1 MSEEYKPIDMSE
13 YPYKQGDK
21 LENGITV
28 VNVIKGTD
36 KDSFG
41 GYAFREIE
49 GVTKRG
55 AAIWG
60 ETIILQKIE
69 DGAKG
74 HPDTDHQLKFI
85 GPVADPQNQWVYY
98 KKPDGKYIHR
108 MRPEEFLTLAKG
120 GKSEKTA
127 GSTDDEKTATK
138 CQAETKAGKPCKGS
152 AIAGTKFCMAH
163 TE

>member
-21 LENGITV
+21 VDNGIV
-28 VNVIKGTD
+28 VINVIKGTD

-41 GYAFREIE
+41 GYKFRELE
-49 GVTKRG
+49 GVTKRLKP
-55 AAIWG
+55 IWG

-74 HPDTDHQLKFI
+74 HPDTDNHLKFI
-85 GPVADPQNQWVYY
+85 GPVGDPQNQWVYY
-98 KKPDGKYIHR
+98 KKPGDKYIYR

-127 GSTDDEKTATK
+127 GSTDDETTATK
-138 CQAETKAGKPCKGS
+138 CQGKTKADQPCQRNAVKGE
-152 AIAGTKFCMAH
+152 KFCSTHA
-163 TE
+163 E